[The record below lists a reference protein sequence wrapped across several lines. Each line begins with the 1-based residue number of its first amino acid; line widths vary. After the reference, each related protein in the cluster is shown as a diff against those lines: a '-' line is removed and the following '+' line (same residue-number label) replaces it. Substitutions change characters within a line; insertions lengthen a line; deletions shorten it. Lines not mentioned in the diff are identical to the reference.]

1 MRHKMNTASRL
12 LLAAAVALGGCEAMP
27 IGSFEQ
33 PQLTA
38 DSAQAQHD
46 LYFTPGAPSL
56 APGEQQR
63 LNAFL
68 AALALGPTQDVVLN
82 VGRSG
87 SPVLDA
93 QRAQTLQRAFAGTR
107 ARVRPVYQPG
117 FVNSDTLPDT
127 VLVQVIRY
135 DRIRIACPG
144 MALPGELTTPL
155 PPAGCA
161 NGINMAEM
169 AYEKRDLIAPRELHG
184 SEAGIAAAAEQRHR
198 AGKVI
203 TLPIDV
209 NGG

>member
-1 MRHKMNTASRL
+1 MLRTPLAA
-12 LLAAAVALGGCEAMP
+12 LLATLALAGCEAMP
-27 IGSFEQ
+27 LGSFE
-33 PQLTA
+33 PATFAA
-38 DSAQAQHD
+38 DSAQAHHD
-46 LYFTPGAPSL
+46 IYFVPGSPQL

-68 AALALGPTQDVVLN
+68 GALALGPTQDIVLA

-93 QRAQTLQRAFAGTR
+93 QRAQTLARAFAHTR
-107 ARVRPVYQPG
+107 ARVRPTYAPG
-117 FVNSDTLPDT
+117 FVNTDTLPDT

-135 DRIRIACPG
+135 DRIRVDCPP

-161 NGINMAEM
+161 NAINVAEM
-169 AYEKRDLIAPRELHG
+169 AHEKRDLIAPRELHG

-198 AGKVI
+198 AGKVL